1 MAEQAWTQEEVF
13 NERQCVHRRGG
24 DAGVEGNFISGKSYV
39 AALQRLKGQ
48 SAQRMALKVGAFFW
62 RDAPNIKVW
71 LCRECE
77 AELKL

>member
-1 MAEQAWTQEEVF
+1 MSGSVCTAAAATP
-13 NERQCVHRRGG
+13 
-24 DAGVEGNFISGKSYV
+24 AGEGNFISGKNYV
-39 AALQRLKGQ
+39 AALQRLKGE
-48 SAQRMALKVGAFFW
+48 SAQRMARKVGAFFW